1 MIIGQGANDM
11 DFNLNFHPL
20 DNLIKDK
27 TSFYLEAL
35 VPFIDYK
42 YKKYLIIYI
51 KYKELTSLLD
61 ALEDITYV
69 ESCGFNCKAKSMD
82 DVINGLIGF
91 MPKDFSDNI
100 RQMKSMIDMMSL
112 MNTMEQSS
120 GNTSATNNLSSIFS
134 AQAPSPS
141 SPNSH
146 QHSNSFD
153 SSCHNKDECSNAS
166 DDYNLLD
173 SIMTILD
180 QEQ

>member
-51 KYKELTSLLD
+51 KYKELTALLE
-61 ALEDITYV
+61 ALEDISHV
-69 ESCGFNCKAKSMD
+69 QSCGFNCKAKSMD

-100 RQMKSMIDMMSL
+100 RQMKSMIDMMGL
-112 MNTMEQSS
+112 M
-120 GNTSATNNLSSIFS
+120 
-134 AQAPSPS
+134 
-141 SPNSH
+141 
-146 QHSNSFD
+146 NSFD
-153 SSCHNKDECSNAS
+153 SSCLKNNNFDDCSNDSSNDCSNSS

>member
-82 DVINGLIGF
+82 DVIKLESEYKKI
-91 MPKDFSDNI
+91 PEIIKSIVI
-100 RQMKSMIDMMSL
+100 RNEREEK
-112 MNTMEQSS
+112 
-120 GNTSATNNLSSIFS
+120 
-134 AQAPSPS
+134 
-141 SPNSH
+141 
-146 QHSNSFD
+146 
-153 SSCHNKDECSNAS
+153 
-166 DDYNLLD
+166 
-173 SIMTILD
+173 
-180 QEQ
+180 